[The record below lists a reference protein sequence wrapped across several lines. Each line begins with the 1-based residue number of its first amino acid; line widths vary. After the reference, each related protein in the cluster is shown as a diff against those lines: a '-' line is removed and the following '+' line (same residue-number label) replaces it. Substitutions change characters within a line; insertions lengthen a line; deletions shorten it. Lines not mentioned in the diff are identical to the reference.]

1 MKTTTSPA
9 RRPCHGF
16 TLVELLV
23 VIGIIALLIGILLPA
38 LGSARAAS
46 QQVAC
51 LSQLRQIGTAML
63 LDANDHHRFIQTTGY
78 IHTPPGTPASVT
90 PATPAGLDDPYQT
103 SYSYYQDGT
112 LLRPMPLAAALAPY
126 LGQKVRSDS
135 LADVTADINDGIVRR
150 LFTCPTDPYPRKGI
164 SAKAPGWSSPQMWSS
179 YAFNEEA
186 LGWDQPGDGSGVIG
200 FTAARGNLDHIHQP
214 TRTFV
219 LCDGIP
225 RNGTGG
231 YISLYATTV
240 GSTLEDAAYNANGAG
255 DKTSFDQNRH
265 RGRVN
270 VLYADG
276 HGDSQRLP
284 RAGTPYSVNGP
295 LSGAYIVASR

>member
-1 MKTTTSPA
+1 MRIRTKPSGRPA
-9 RRPCHGF
+9 F

-23 VIGIIALLIGILLPA
+23 VIGIIAVLVGLLLPA
-38 LGSARAAS
+38 LSAARASS
-46 QQVAC
+46 QQVVC

-63 LDANDHHRFIQTTGY
+63 LDAADHHRYVQTTGY
-78 IHTPPGTPASVT
+78 IHTPVNQ
-90 PATPAGLDDPYQT
+90 PAGLTAATPPALGDPYT
-103 SYSYYQDGT
+103 VNYGYYWDGT
-112 LLRPMPLAAALAPY
+112 YLRPLPLAGALAPY
-126 LGQKVRSDS
+126 LGQKVRSDT
-135 LADVTADINDGIVRR
+135 LADITADINDGIVRR

-186 LGWDQPGDGSGVIG
+186 LGWDEPGDGSGVVG
-200 FTAARGNLDHIHQP
+200 FTAARGNLDRIHQP

-231 YISLYATTV
+231 YISLY
-240 GSTLEDAAYNANGAG
+240 GSAIGATLEDAFYTDAIGGAAS
-255 DKTSFDQNRH
+255 SFDRNRH
-265 RGRVN
+265 RGRLN

-276 HGDSQRLP
+276 HGDAKFLP
-284 RAGTPYSVNGP
+284 RPGVPYSAAGP
-295 LSGAYIVASR
+295 LAGVYIVAP